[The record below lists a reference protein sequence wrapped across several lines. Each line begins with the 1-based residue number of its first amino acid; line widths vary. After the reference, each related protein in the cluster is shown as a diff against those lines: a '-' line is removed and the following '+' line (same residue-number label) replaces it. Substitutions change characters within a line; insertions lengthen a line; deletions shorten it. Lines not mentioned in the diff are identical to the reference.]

1 LHGYTAYSFR
11 HTVAS
16 IYAADASI
24 APKTVQTILLGHA
37 DISTI
42 INVYAKTDLDTVINA
57 GRLFAEMMS
66 ILVTSCSVS

>member
-1 LHGYTAYSFR
+1 MHGYTAYSFR

-24 APKTVQTILLGHA
+24 APKTVQTILGHA

-66 ILVTSCSVS
+66 NLVTSCSVS

>member
-1 LHGYTAYSFR
+1 MHGYTAYSFR

-24 APKTVQTILLGHA
+24 APKTVQTILGHA

-57 GRLFAEMMS
+57 GRLFAEKMS
-66 ILVTSCSVS
+66 NLVTSCSVS

>member
-1 LHGYTAYSFR
+1 MHGYTAYSFR

-24 APKTVQTILLGHA
+24 APKTVQIILGHA

-66 ILVTSCSVS
+66 NLVTSCSVS